1 MVQSGQRLEIPD
13 PTGEYEILWNVNE
26 EEIEMEDTINTLYN
40 LPISD
45 LGLSSISNLPIN

>member
-26 EEIEMEDTINTLYN
+26 EEIEMEDAINTLYN
-40 LPISD
+40 LPIAD
-45 LGLSSISNLPIN
+45 LGLSAISDLPIN